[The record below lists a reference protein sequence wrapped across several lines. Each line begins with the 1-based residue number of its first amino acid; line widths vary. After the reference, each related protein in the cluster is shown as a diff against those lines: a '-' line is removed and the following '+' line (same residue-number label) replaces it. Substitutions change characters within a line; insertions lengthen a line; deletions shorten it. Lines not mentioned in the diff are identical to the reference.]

1 MATQKTLYLTTDGIY
16 HTNEELAQE
25 AQEQL
30 NSTGGK
36 SEAIE
41 DLDAFVAQA
50 PSNSDSKYWGE
61 LYAQAISTT
70 SKFRSTD
77 GVNMFKDIFDKDF
90 DLMVNL
96 ALSIAA
102 HRYTLPVSVG
112 WQTEDDKAKS
122 HLSGD
127 NFNYS
132 LAVDG
137 EITLLLIWN
146 DKGFLYST
154 GSFVNYSITTE
165 SGENTFGFR
174 SGIDGTGDLLA
185 TFKYNA
191 ETERFLPFEVG
202 KSSYILNFTPKSRML
217 ADGMAAVINYEAG

>member
-41 DLDAFVAQA
+41 DLDAFLAQA
-50 PSNSDSKYWGE
+50 TTNSDSKYWGE

-77 GVNMFKDIFDKDF
+77 SVNMFKDIFDKDF

-102 HRYTLPVSVG
+102 HRYTLPVSVD
-112 WQTEDDKAKS
+112 WQTEDDKAKA
-122 HLSGD
+122 HLNGD
-127 NFNYS
+127 NFNYT
-132 LAVDG
+132 LVEDG
-137 EITLLLIWN
+137 GIILLLSWN
-146 DKGFLYST
+146 DKGFLYSMK
-154 GSFVNYSITTE
+154 NPPYSITTE
-165 SGENTFGFR
+165 PGENTFGFR
-174 SGIDGTGDLLA
+174 SGLDGAGDLLA
-185 TFKYNA
+185 TFTYNA
-191 ETERFLPFEVG
+191 ETESFNPFEVE
-202 KSSYILNFTPKSRML
+202 KSTYRLNFTSKSRML
-217 ADGMAAVINYEAG
+217 ADGKAAVINYEAG